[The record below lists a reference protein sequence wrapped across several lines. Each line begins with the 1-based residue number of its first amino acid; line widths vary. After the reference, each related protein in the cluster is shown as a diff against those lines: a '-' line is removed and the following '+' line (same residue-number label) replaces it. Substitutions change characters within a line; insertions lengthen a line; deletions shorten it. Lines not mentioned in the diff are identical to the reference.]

1 MATLTVHEH
10 PPGSPDLSATFVLS
24 RTPAPADRLTDLVT
38 SATLA
43 LTAQLGSDPDAAG
56 HTAQTVRSV
65 QLELLG
71 DGEEI
76 LAEQLTTDPFGLVAL
91 SVTLTGADAVA
102 TMESVL
108 AGAPTLRLRA
118 RVEANPG
125 DPAPP
130 VPPLTA
136 HLALVWDTL
145 SGQGL
150 AEFRYDDLLAA
161 VSALREAGAISGG
174 GDEDWLVVE
183 TLLLAARWVLE
194 LTDDGGWRL
203 AATRPPE
210 MTVTKA
216 LPVSRAGNPRGQG
229 QAGSGTGPET
239 GSGAIRPPNEG
250 NASATQVLTRPLTEL
265 VAEAGGPD
273 AVAHVVVMDR
283 GQLRP
288 LAPVRRTR
296 GTRGPGLAAT
306 MKIAA
311 FSQGDNQVSAQ
322 SITAALRPTAA
333 ARPSVSAISAVA
345 VRPELT
351 LAPLGLAEVTP
362 TRRPGPDVGSGQSVE
377 NGDWWKDRWDL
388 GTRWYAPRHRL
399 AMPAVVADPA
409 QSPFRFEI
417 TSEPGH
423 GLDGRPAIAAT
434 VTVELERGP
443 SAEASET
450 TDELELVPE
459 AETTYRLSVPFL
471 DEEGRAR
478 QELFTAESA
487 SSIPEGVR
495 LTFRL
500 RDTWARLAYGALSTP
515 GFQADPPQIVATTTF
530 GGWRRTPQ
538 VTLTAAALA
547 GLPKIAS
554 LAKKRSARAR
564 SRNLPA
570 ALPTLH
576 TLAGATLRP
585 PLQLREDMSI
595 MPVREVWEQMVTIDR
610 LDLVVP
616 CATYGDVY
624 RSAVDREST
633 AIGCQPAMQ
642 LGQIEYTTYEPVE
655 VAAAEGWAQV
665 LRSLRTPGTFLIVP
679 DRYTVGWSEPDAPR
693 PYTPQLL
700 VQSTID
706 IDNPTQMR
714 CIVAI
719 GLQGDV
725 PRYVRARILAELR
738 DLHPEPRLERP
749 EDTHYAP
756 DLTLVAPGSVSVDWA
771 ATSTGFDIVCET
783 DIAGLMA
790 LKALLDRDGL
800 RGNATWPL
808 PGNVRARA
816 DVIVSTATIA
826 GPYEAGPVNVR
837 PDRGS
842 QHLTNAVAVPVA
854 VTGLERDGTPVTA
867 VDAVVDPGQ
876 ELTVASEDS
885 DPGLLPVYSL
895 SSAGQP
901 IEEVRAYIED
911 LELGLVFVAT
921 AKPSTAELTGLE
933 ITSRFDG
940 RELAPV
946 TLTDSARQ
954 AEVRLHLPL
963 TSYVADPEISFE
975 IHRITDE
982 GRMTGPTQTW
992 KVRTQGALVPVDPAH
1007 N

>member
-24 RTPAPADRLTDLVT
+24 RTPAPADRLTNLVT

-43 LTAQLGSDPDAAG
+43 LTAQAGSAPDAAG
-56 HTAQTVRSV
+56 HAGQTVRSV
-65 QLELLG
+65 RLELLG

-76 LAEQLTTDPFGLVAL
+76 LAEQRTTDPFGLVAL

-102 TMESVL
+102 AMESVL

-118 RVEANPG
+118 RVEANSV

-150 AEFRYDDLLAA
+150 AEFRYDDLLAS
-161 VSALREAGAISGG
+161 VPALRAAEAISGG
-174 GDEDWLVVE
+174 GGEDWLVVE

-216 LPVSRAGNPRGQG
+216 LPASRAGTPLR
-229 QAGSGTGPET
+229 S
-239 GSGAIRPPNEG
+239 
-250 NASATQVLTRPLTEL
+250 ASAIQVLTRPLTEL

-273 AVAHVVVMDR
+273 AVAHVVVMER

-296 GTRGPGLAAT
+296 GTRGTRGTLGPGLAAT

-311 FSQGDNQVSAQ
+311 FSQGDDQVSAQ

-377 NGDWWKDRWDL
+377 HGDWWKDRWDL
-388 GTRWYAPRHRL
+388 GKRWYAPRHRL

-450 TDELELVPE
+450 TDELTLVPE

-478 QELFTAESA
+478 QELFTADSA
-487 SSIPEGVR
+487 SAIPEGVR

-500 RDTWARLAYGALSTP
+500 RDMWARLAYGALSTP

-585 PLQLREDMSI
+585 PLQLREDMTI
-595 MPVREVWEQMVTIDR
+595 LPVREVWEKLVTIDR

-624 RSAVDREST
+624 RSAVDGEST

-642 LGQIEYTTYEPVE
+642 LGQIEYKTYEPVE

-738 DLHPEPRLERP
+738 DLHPAPRLERP
-749 EDTHYAP
+749 EDTHHAP

-842 QHLTNAVAVPVA
+842 QHITNAVAVPVA

-992 KVRTQGALVPVDPAH
+992 KVRTQGALVPVDPAQH